1 MVSLYTT
8 PFQASI
14 DGVVT
19 PSRVGAA
26 DLNDRKYSQKVVTRN
41 RMDPNTLLPCSS
53 DNPLP
58 QSSPLLGGQGDM
70 SRKISLAQRR
80 QSNAQ
85 LAQKAIGRKVIF
97 ILTHTSRLKNILQG
111 STTLIPLSSAQI
123 HLVRSLWRQIYLTK
137 GPTVIGT
144 TVMQRLFFKCP
155 ALKDQFRDV
164 PSSQLPNGASN
175 RDVFAKNHSK
185 QVTTGV
191 QRLDDNGRPN

>member
-1 MVSLYTT
+1 MPGWRRVEKFYAISYCGIRQRT
-8 PFQASI
+8 PSIPPLQASI
-14 DGVVT
+14 NGIVT

-26 DLNDRKYSQKVVTRN
+26 DLNDRKYSQKVVPRN
-41 RMDPNTLLPCSS
+41 RMEPNTLLPCSS

-85 LAQKAIGRKVIF
+85 LAQKAIGRKVTLTPR
-97 ILTHTSRLKNILQG
+97 ILLKRDSTPLQG

-144 TVMQRLFFKCP
+144 TVMQRLFFK
-155 ALKDQFRDV
+155 AGVGDKYLA
-164 PSSQLPNGASN
+164 LPN
-175 RDVFAKNHSK
+175 RRF
-185 QVTTGV
+185 
-191 QRLDDNGRPN
+191 